1 MEHVDPLFRQ
11 VLDLPLDK
19 RAELAARLLESL
31 DELSDE
37 EAQVLWASEAER
49 RLEEL
54 KMGKARSVPATEVM
68 RKAQSLVE

>member
-54 KMGKARSVPATEVM
+54 KIGKARSVPATEVM